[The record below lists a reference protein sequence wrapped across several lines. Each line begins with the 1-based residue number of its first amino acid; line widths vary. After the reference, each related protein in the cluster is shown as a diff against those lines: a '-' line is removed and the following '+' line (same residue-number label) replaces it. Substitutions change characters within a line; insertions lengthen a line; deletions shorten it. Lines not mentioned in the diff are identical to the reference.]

1 MMVQTRKRKGLEC
14 YQLQEWRKVVKETG
28 DAVLTKFRD
37 KYKEL
42 KIESNRGRHADT
54 YFMGKESTSRQR
66 YQNQRT
72 RRDSQGRDY
81 YQERKGRS
89 DSRGRPYFRRY
100 YRPESRRN
108 RSFSRDMRS
117 VSRPRRERS
126 ESAGSRKRSE
136 SRESKKDFKS
146 CIAC

>member
-1 MMVQTRKRKGLEC
+1 MTHKEWDAVWMMVQTRKRKGVES
-14 YQLQEWRKVVKETG
+14 YQLQELRKVVKEIG

-66 YQNQRT
+66 YQNQRI
-72 RRDSQGRDY
+72 RRDLQGRDY

-89 DSRGRPYFRRY
+89 DSRGR
-100 YRPESRRN
+100 
-108 RSFSRDMRS
+108 
-117 VSRPRRERS
+117 
-126 ESAGSRKRSE
+126 
-136 SRESKKDFKS
+136 
-146 CIAC
+146 